1 MKDSMKNKRIENM
14 NEFTQTNMDKG
25 ITDSAT
31 EAPVS
36 DYRFNS
42 LPLQT
47 VWTQNRPDKMSG
59 LIWIKTVWHSDGMPE
74 RIFLKNDFEKKSADN
89 TKS

>member
-1 MKDSMKNKRIENM
+1 MAFFLQAENFNRKGPVKDSMKNKRIENM

-36 DYRFNS
+36 DYSKTCLKR
-42 LPLQT
+42 PLKIDKT
-47 VWTQNRPDKMSG
+47 KLLIQN
-59 LIWIKTVWHSDGMPE
+59 
-74 RIFLKNDFEKKSADN
+74 AN
-89 TKS
+89 TFDLH

>member
-1 MKDSMKNKRIENM
+1 MAFFLQAENFNRKGPVKDSMKSKRIENM

-36 DYRFNS
+36 DYSKTCLKR
-42 LPLQT
+42 PLKSR
-47 VWTQNRPDKMSG
+47 QNKG
-59 LIWIKTVWHSDGMPE
+59 L
-74 RIFLKNDFEKKSADN
+74 N
-89 TKS
+89 TKW